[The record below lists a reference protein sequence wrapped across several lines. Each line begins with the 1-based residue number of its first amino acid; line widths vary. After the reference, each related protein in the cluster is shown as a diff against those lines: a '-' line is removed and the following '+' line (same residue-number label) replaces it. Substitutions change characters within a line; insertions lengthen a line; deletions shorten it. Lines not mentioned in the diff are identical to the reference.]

1 GFRGRQV
8 GALLQSRPGGHRMAA
23 LPIAPTPQSVEESS
37 ATSGENLE
45 ARVIVYN
52 CDCHTYQ
59 QVIDLL
65 CRAVPKMTP
74 VRAFE
79 LAYRIDHAGSA
90 EVYSGEHKVCEQVA
104 GILAEGGLRVAVQ

>member
-1 GFRGRQV
+1 
-8 GALLQSRPGGHRMAA
+8 MAV
-23 LPIAPTPQSVEESS
+23 LPTAPIPQTIEESS
-37 ATSGENLE
+37 TLTGDDLE

-74 VRAFE
+74 THAFE
-79 LAYRIDHAGSA
+79 LAYLARRRPVGTARQPFLMKLMTSLYSAMAASKALAPRGMLASKTASTAGLSMTT
-90 EVYSGEHKVCEQVA
+90 S
-104 GILAEGGLRVAVQ
+104 

>member
-1 GFRGRQV
+1 MATLPSAPVPQV
-8 GALLQSRPGGHRMAA
+8 L
-23 LPIAPTPQSVEESS
+23 EE
-37 ATSGENLE
+37 TTTGTDDELG

-74 VRAFE
+74 TRAFE

-90 EVYSGEHKVCEQVA
+90 EVYSGNHKICEQVA
-104 GILAEGGLRVAVQ
+104 VILADGGLRVVVQ

>member
-1 GFRGRQV
+1 
-8 GALLQSRPGGHRMAA
+8 MAA
-23 LPIAPTPQSVEESS
+23 LPTAPIPETIEDAST
-37 ATSGENLE
+37 ATDDGLE
-45 ARVIVYN
+45 GRVIVYN

-65 CRAVPKMTP
+65 CRAVPNMTP

-90 EVYSGEHKVCEQVA
+90 EVYAGTLTVCEQVA
-104 GILAEGGLRVAVQ
+104 RILAEGGLRVAVQ

>member
-1 GFRGRQV
+1 
-8 GALLQSRPGGHRMAA
+8 MAT
-23 LPIAPTPQSVEESS
+23 LPSAPVPEVLEE
-37 ATSGENLE
+37 TTTGTDDELG

-74 VRAFE
+74 TRAFE

-90 EVYSGEHKVCEQVA
+90 EVYSGAHKICEQVA
-104 GILAEGGLRVAVQ
+104 VILADGGLRVVVQ

>member
-1 GFRGRQV
+1 
-8 GALLQSRPGGHRMAA
+8 MAA
-23 LPIAPTPQSVEESS
+23 LPIAPIPQTVEESS
-37 ATSGENLE
+37 TLTGDNLE

-74 VRAFE
+74 GRAFE
-79 LAYRIDHAGSA
+79 LAYRIDHTGSA
-90 EVYSGEHKVCEQVA
+90 EVYEGSLQTCEQIA
-104 GILAEGGLRVAVQ
+104 AILADGGLRVAIQ